1 MLWGRDCPPP
11 YTTQIHKT
19 HKHNTMPKVIS
30 KRTFLLKREN
40 GKDIIAKK
48 GESMTVSAEDYKKF
62 KSDFIELKK

>member
-1 MLWGRDCPPP
+1 
-11 YTTQIHKT
+11 
-19 HKHNTMPKVIS
+19 MPKAIS

-48 GESMTVSAEDYKKF
+48 GEAITVTVEDLKKF